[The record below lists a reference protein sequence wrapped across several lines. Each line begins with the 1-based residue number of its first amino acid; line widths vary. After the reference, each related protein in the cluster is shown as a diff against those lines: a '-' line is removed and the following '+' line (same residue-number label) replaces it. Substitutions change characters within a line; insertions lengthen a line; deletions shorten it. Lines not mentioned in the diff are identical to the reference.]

1 MEADL
6 GRRALEALVPSASR
20 WWGWARASA
29 GAALTVPARAIQ
41 RASSKLAR
49 EVITANL
56 MVLALPGRVLLLNA
70 HLADVYP
77 PELAE
82 PAEPE
87 LIELLA
93 RFEPVPPAADDC
105 GARDWSDFDQRMH
118 YIVHLFRVFQLTEQ
132 LADPPFT
139 PEQIASIERG
149 QIPGRGLWS

>member
-87 LIELLA
+87 LIALLA
-93 RFEPVPPAADDC
+93 RFEPVPPAVGER
-105 GARDWSDFDQRMH
+105 GARHRGGF
-118 YIVHLFRVFQLTEQ
+118 
-132 LADPPFT
+132 PP
-139 PEQIASIERG
+139 PMR
-149 QIPGRGLWS
+149 P

>member
-118 YIVHLFRVFQLTEQ
+118 YIVHLFRVVQLTEQ

-149 QIPGRGLWS
+149 QIPGGEL